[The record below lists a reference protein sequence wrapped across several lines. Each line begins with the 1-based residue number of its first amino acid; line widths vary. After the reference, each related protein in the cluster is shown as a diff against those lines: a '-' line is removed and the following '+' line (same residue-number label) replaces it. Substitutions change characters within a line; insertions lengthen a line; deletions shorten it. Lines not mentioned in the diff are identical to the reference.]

1 MAKRGSAR
9 RSADDEVDD
18 AADDAAPADDMAW
31 GAKKPKKDSGR
42 TGRPDSVKSKKKSAD
57 DLPAKSKKDTG
68 KHAGLKDSGKRKKRS
83 AEDEGGDGDDMS
95 SSARRKRVVPK
106 KKQDFSPVMIISA
119 ISLTLILC
127 VGIVL
132 MNKGRTPVAGRDDTK
147 TFDEFKKLKEE
158 GLKLFGEFNAAAKTD
173 NAALAQQKGEA
184 AHAKLTEATEK
195 LNALLDNYRRPDG
208 TLPPEYEGHEQE
220 YEAIAPRLVDIEK
233 RITLKR
239 R

>member
-9 RSADDEVDD
+9 RSADDDVDD
-18 AADDAAPADDMAW
+18 AAEDEGSADDMAW

-83 AEDEGGDGDDMS
+83 AEEEGGDDDMS
-95 SSARRKRVVPK
+95 SSARRKRVIPK

-127 VGIVL
+127 VGILLVR
-132 MNKGRTPVAGRDDTK
+132 KGGTAGPQRNDQVS
-147 TFDEFKKLKEE
+147 FDEFKKLKEE
-158 GLKLFGEFNAAAKTD
+158 GLKLFGEFNAASKTD
-173 NAALAQQKGEA
+173 NAALAQQKGQA
-184 AHAKLTEATEK
+184 AHRKLTEAVEK

-233 RITLKR
+233 RITVKSG
-239 R
+239 